1 MSTETGQEEMNR
13 ERREK
18 VTNEVTAEGHTENG
32 RHGHRKRE
40 RLAIITRRE
49 NNKVRTRERGKK

>member
-18 VTNEVTAEGHTENG
+18 VTNEVTAEGHTENR

-40 RLAIITRRE
+40 RLAIITRGE
-49 NNKVRTRERGKK
+49 NNKVRRKE